1 MKLTLTLL
9 LGMALASPLFAQDD
23 AIARHFGS
31 WLQDDRYATVYVSA
45 RMFEAMAE
53 RDDKTMDD
61 NLRQMIRNLR
71 GLRVLTQQG
80 ADGSAAYRS
89 AGEKLQAARFEE
101 LMVLKEKG
109 EQVRFFTQGGSGQK
123 VGELVMVVSGPKRF
137 LMLSMVG
144 DIDLTQVSRLS
155 KSLNVQGADL
165 LERVKK

>member
-9 LGMALASPLFAQDD
+9 AWITLAAPLFAQED

-31 WLQDDRYATVYVSA
+31 WLQDDRYTSVYVSA
-45 RMFEAMAE
+45 RMFQAMADRE
-53 RDDKTMDD
+53 DKTMDE
-61 NLRQMIRNLR
+61 NLRQMIRSLR
-71 GLRVLTQQG
+71 GMRVVQQQG

-89 AGEKLQAARFEE
+89 AGEKLQSARFEE
-101 LMVLKEKG
+101 LMTLKEKG

-123 VGELVMVVSGPKRF
+123 VGELVMLVSGPKRF

-144 DIDLTQVSRLS
+144 DIDLGQVSRLS